1 MEREFQ
7 WNWVST
13 KIVEWAFH
21 PQSNGKAIPIPNNIF
36 TSKNNPQQIII
47 WKNSVE
53 GERDRV
59 MRDREIERVK
69 KEKSKFDL
77 EFVSSIYD
85 LEI

>member
-1 MEREFQ
+1 M
-7 WNWVST
+7 
-13 KIVEWAFH
+13 VEWAFH

-53 GERDRV
+53 GERDKL